1 MKAKDK
7 GMSKLAFESIH
18 EPTKHEVNRRQ
29 VMIVVEAQVW
39 IVTNESKW
47 VLDKKNVIQGWMNHN

>member
-7 GMSKLAFESIH
+7 GTSKLGFESIH